1 MNINRKHGGLI
12 CCDSVLSVLGLNF
25 TFFVF
30 FVRLCIIISLNHR
43 KTKFE
48 PGTKVNYN
56 LHLYYLGGS
65 ITHESPTRS
74 VCIIRVPL
82 QIIN

>member
-1 MNINRKHGGLI
+1 MNTNRKHGGLL
-12 CCDSVLSVLGLNF
+12 CGLGLNF
-25 TFFVF
+25 TFFDF
-30 FVRLCIIISLNHR
+30 FLRLCMIISLNPR
-43 KTKFE
+43 ETKFE

-65 ITHESPTRS
+65 ITHEPPTRC

-82 QIIN
+82 HVIN

>member
-1 MNINRKHGGLI
+1 M
-12 CCDSVLSVLGLNF
+12 
-25 TFFVF
+25 
-30 FVRLCIIISLNHR
+30 IISLNKR

-48 PGTKVNYN
+48 RETKVNFN

-65 ITHESPTRS
+65 IKHESLTRS

-82 QIIN
+82 HVIN

>member
-1 MNINRKHGGLI
+1 M
-12 CCDSVLSVLGLNF
+12 
-25 TFFVF
+25 
-30 FVRLCIIISLNHR
+30 IISLNPR
-43 KTKFE
+43 ETKFE

-65 ITHESPTRS
+65 ITQESLTRS

-82 QIIN
+82 QVIN